1 MTQVKTVFLL
11 TLLSGI
17 FLLVGWMLF
26 GTAGIIGGL
35 IFGLVMNIGSYWY
48 SDKLAL
54 KMTGSREVTQQEE
67 PRLHQIVDEVA
78 AMARMPKPKVYIIQN
93 DAPNAFATGRNE
105 KHAAVAAT
113 TGIMRILDDRELTAV
128 FGHEL
133 GHIRNRDILVSAIV
147 ATIATAIMALAFIGR
162 FAMWFGFGRSR
173 NGGILG
179 LVIFLAMIILAPIA
193 ATAVRFAI
201 SRQREYGADVAGAEI
216 THMPMALASALQK
229 LEDYSTARPMQVNPA
244 VSHLFIVNPL
254 GDPKRQQRAG
264 LGGDDPM
271 TSGFIGGNLFS
282 SHPPIAK
289 RIEKLNEIARK
300 TGNFG

>member
-11 TLLSGI
+11 VLLSGI
-17 FLLVGWMLF
+17 FLLVGWLLF
-26 GTAGIIGGL
+26 GTIGIIGGL
-35 IFGLVMNIGSYWY
+35 IFGLIMNVGSYWY

-54 KMTGSREVTQQEE
+54 KMTGSKEVTPQDE
-67 PRLHQIVDEVA
+67 PRLHEIVDRVA
-78 AMARMPKPKVYIIQN
+78 EMARMPKPKVYVIQN
-93 DAPNAFATGRNE
+93 DAPNAFATGRND

-173 NGGILG
+173 NGGIIGIVVL
-179 LVIFLAMIILAPIA
+179 LAMIILAPLA

-201 SRQREYGADVAGAEI
+201 SRQREYGADTTGAEI
-216 THMPMALASALQK
+216 THMPLALASALQK
-229 LEDYSTARPMQVNPA
+229 LEDYSNARPMQVNPA

-254 GDPKRQQRAG
+254 GDPKKKRPSAYAE
-264 LGGDDPM
+264 DDPM

-282 SHPPIAK
+282 SHPPTQK
-289 RIEKLNEIARK
+289 RIERLNEIARK
-300 TGNFG
+300 TGNFS

>member
-11 TLLSGI
+11 VLLSGI
-17 FLLVGWMLF
+17 LILVGWLLF
-26 GTAGIIGGL
+26 GVYGIVGGL
-35 IFGLVMNIGSYWY
+35 IFGLVMNAGSYWY

-54 KMTGSREVTQQEE
+54 KMTGSREVTPQEE
-67 PRLHQIVDEVA
+67 PRLHEIVDRVA
-78 AMARMPKPKVYIIQN
+78 AMAGMPKPKVYIIEN

-162 FAMWFGFGRSR
+162 FAMWFGLGRSR
-173 NGGILG
+173 NGGIIG
-179 LVIFLAMIILAPIA
+179 LIVFLAIIILAPIA
-193 ATAVRFAI
+193 AAAVRFAI
-201 SRQREYGADVAGAEI
+201 SRQREFGADMAGAEI
-216 THMPMALASALQK
+216 TQTPMALASALEK
-229 LEDYSTARPMQVNPA
+229 LDSYSKARPMQVNPA

-254 GDPKRQQRAG
+254 GAAQHRQG
-264 LGGDDPM
+264 LGEEDPM
-271 TSGFIGGNLFS
+271 TAGFIGGNLFS
-282 SHPPIAK
+282 SHPPIEK
-289 RIEKLNEIARK
+289 RIERLNEYARK
-300 TGNFG
+300 TGQFS